1 MSYQII
7 FSDYFSSDWY
17 QFITS
22 LVKTQKINTE
32 EYKSFGTFSQETNWE
47 KIFALGDTINRDLQ
61 IKEQEI
67 IDEYESWKE
76 TMEIMSDPGLMKAI
90 RQGEKEI
97 SEGKG
102 IPWDDVKKS

>member
-61 IKEQEI
+61 IKNDVQI
-67 IDEYESWKE
+67 IDNQYIQPIKTLRRGNPPFELGSIQTKD
-76 TMEIMSDPGLMKAI
+76 MS
-90 RQGEKEI
+90 
-97 SEGKG
+97 
-102 IPWDDVKKS
+102 IPRRVRFTHK